1 MNFLL
6 IGSFG
11 TNLER
16 TIMVGRLMRI
26 LYVKKEIDMII
37 KKIII
42 DLFNAISVVGFVF
55 ILDSE

>member
-11 TNLER
+11 ANLER

-26 LYVKKEIDMII
+26 LYVKKEMDMII

-42 DLFNAISVVGFVF
+42 D
-55 ILDSE
+55 